1 MKQIRRGVFETNS
14 SSTHSV
20 TVNHDEGLSPF
31 YLYVSEDG
39 YVHAEFGE
47 FGWEVWDYTDQ
58 ETRLSY
64 LLTMARH
71 LTGCNE
77 AYWDDDATD
86 EGDIKNFI
94 DTREFERINEVV
106 AEYGKCKGIWL
117 DASSGYIDHQSRE
130 DYRTIDEFLG
140 EYDTDIREFIFGAG
154 VTLHTDND
162 NH

>member
-20 TVNHDEGLSPF
+20 TVDHSKGLSAN

-47 FGWEVWDYTDQ
+47 FDWEVWDYTDQ

-64 LLTMARH
+64 LLTMARC
-71 LTGCNE
+71 LNGCNE
-77 AYWDDDATD
+77 SCYDDVTY
-86 EGDIKNFI
+86 EEDIKNFI
-94 DTREFERINEVV
+94 ETRDFARINEVV
-106 AEYGKCKGIWL
+106 AEYANCKGLWL
-117 DASSGYIDHQSRE
+117 DPSGGYIDHQSHE
-130 DYRTIDEFLG
+130 DYRTLDDFLH
-140 EYDTDIREFIFGAG
+140 EYNTDIKEFIFGAG
-154 VTLHTDND
+154 VTLHIDND

>member
-20 TVNHDEGLSPF
+20 TIDHSKGLSTN

-47 FGWEVWDYTDQ
+47 FGWEVWNYTDQ

-64 LLTMARH
+64 LLTMARC
-71 LTGCNE
+71 LNGCNE
-77 AYWDDDATD
+77 SCYDDVTN
-86 EGDIKNFI
+86 EEDIKNFI
-94 DTREFERINEVV
+94 ETRDFDRINEVV
-106 AEYGKCKGIWL
+106 AEYANCKGLWL
-117 DASSGYIDHQSRE
+117 DPSDGYIDHQSRE
-130 DYRTIDEFLG
+130 DYRTLDDFLH
-140 EYDTDIREFIFGAG
+140 EYNTDIKEFIFGAG